1 MDADSSLSVLLSQ
14 VLVALTIEMDN
25 ELEVR
30 LRATWARPF
39 ATSFAMWSNV
49 LRFVTEAGTT
59 VGEVAHRGCLDVGA
73 LASVVGGLERWGYV
87 VVDRAPGPNAT
98 AFGSARG
105 IKPGTVVR
113 ASGTGTVVRNL
124 WEPLVAEIEARWSER
139 FGALDELRAALGA
152 IVDERD
158 TAMPPFLPVLS
169 GKGLYAASAVAVRPG
184 ERPSGDELPTLL
196 ARVLLAFILDYER
209 DAPVS
214 LPIAANVLRLLGVT
228 ATPVADLPLAS
239 GVSKEA
245 VSLALTWLAGRE
257 YVTIAPQPGGRGK
270 VAALTPSGVDAQ
282 ADFFARLAAVEDD
295 WAKRYEIDAV
305 RASLTAVL
313 ESSALCAGLVTPPG
327 GWRDTGRYKPL
338 TRAFVDAPRAALPHA
353 PMVLHRGGWPD
364 GS

>member
-49 LRFVTEAGTT
+49 LQFVTEAGTT

-73 LASVVGGLERWGYV
+73 LASIVGGLERWGYV
-87 VVDRAPGPNAT
+87 VIDRAPGPNAT

-105 IKPGTVVR
+105 IKPETVVR
-113 ASGTGTVVRNL
+113 ASGTGTVVCNL

-139 FGALDELRAALGA
+139 FGPLAELRAALGA

-196 ARVLLAFILDYER
+196 ARVLLAFILDY
-209 DAPVS
+209 
-214 LPIAANVLRLLGVT
+214 
-228 ATPVADLPLAS
+228 
-239 GVSKEA
+239 
-245 VSLALTWLAGRE
+245 
-257 YVTIAPQPGGRGK
+257 
-270 VAALTPSGVDAQ
+270 
-282 ADFFARLAAVEDD
+282 
-295 WAKRYEIDAV
+295 
-305 RASLTAVL
+305 
-313 ESSALCAGLVTPPG
+313 
-327 GWRDTGRYKPL
+327 
-338 TRAFVDAPRAALPHA
+338 
-353 PMVLHRGGWPD
+353 
-364 GS
+364 